1 MPNYGS
7 TYIIVTA
14 VTYYPPISLIGGTTP
29 LVCLSAG
36 EQMYKLSKKSTLF
49 GKSKTD
55 IGSLFDGMVSQLKWL
70 KEMQFTVF
78 SAAELE

>member
-1 MPNYGS
+1 
-7 TYIIVTA
+7 
-14 VTYYPPISLIGGTTP
+14 
-29 LVCLSAG
+29 
-36 EQMYKLSKKSTLF
+36 MYKLSKKSTLF

-70 KEMQFTVF
+70 KEMQFAVF